1 MFNSAKSSE
10 ERGDIREMNIV
21 CSFKP
26 KTIRELVDG
35 FEEDVVTG
43 RVVAFGGNLD
53 IRPAYQ
59 REYIYKRPQA
69 QAVIQTVINGT
80 PLSNMY
86 WWVRKDG
93 GFECCDGQQ
102 RGISICQFV
111 KNDWT
116 VKYRGNDCYF
126 RNLPRD
132 VRERI
137 LNYELQVFEVDGPE
151 SEKIAWFRTINV
163 QGAVMTEQESR
174 NSVYTGTWLTKAKE
188 YFSRSQYGADN
199 AYGHLTGGTANR
211 QDILE
216 IALYWITGDVAKI
229 EDYMGA
235 HQDDDNADELKNY
248 FIEVCEWAEKI
259 IGEDDSP
266 ARIKLGYKWGD
277 LYREFKDK
285 FEINREVIEEKL
297 DELIKDDEVNE
308 KPKGF
313 YPFIISG
320 DSHEL
325 FQRQFKKSMKEKKY
339 REQNG
344 ICAVCGEHFALNG
357 MEADHIIP
365 WKDGGKTVYEN
376 LQMLCTDCN
385 RRKSSGIC

>member
-35 FEEDVVTG
+35 FEEDEVTG

-116 VKYRGNDCYF
+116 VKYRG
-126 RNLPRD
+126 
-132 VRERI
+132 REKKS
-137 LNYELQVFEVDGPE
+137 YEIEFEV
-151 SEKIAWFRTINV
+151 
-163 QGAVMTEQESR
+163 
-174 NSVYTGTWLTKAKE
+174 
-188 YFSRSQYGADN
+188 
-199 AYGHLTGGTANR
+199 
-211 QDILE
+211 E
-216 IALYWITGDVAKI
+216 IKKKV
-229 EDYMGA
+229 EDENG
-235 HQDDDNADELKNY
+235 NLV
-248 FIEVCEWAEKI
+248 EV
-259 IGEDDSP
+259 
-266 ARIKLGYKWGD
+266 
-277 LYREFKDK
+277 
-285 FEINREVIEEKL
+285 
-297 DELIKDDEVNE
+297 
-308 KPKGF
+308 
-313 YPFIISG
+313 
-320 DSHEL
+320 
-325 FQRQFKKSMKEKKY
+325 KEKKLVQKTLGY
-339 REQNG
+339 YLFEDDTYGTVVSYEYQARVMTGETTDVKLESGEIQTVNVYTVYDVESLRVIAEFQNG
-344 ICAVCGEHFALNG
+344 ASRFARKTQEPITGETPIF
-357 MEADHIIP
+357 E
-365 WKDGGKTVYEN
+365 KDGYYYYALPKYEN
-376 LQMLCTDCN
+376 ENLAASSILYSGKEDSHYDYVRPNAIYRSTDDVKSERIWRCTCRN
-385 RRKSSGIC
+385 GF